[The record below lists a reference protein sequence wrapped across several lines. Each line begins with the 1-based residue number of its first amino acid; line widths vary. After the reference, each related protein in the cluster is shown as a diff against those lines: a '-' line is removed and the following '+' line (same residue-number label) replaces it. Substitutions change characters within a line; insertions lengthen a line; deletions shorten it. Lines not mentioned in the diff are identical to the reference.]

1 MKAKPR
7 FFESRIYGN
16 LRAVLLFVAA
26 LSASCGE
33 AREVGQKQVD
43 PIEIRREPAVGND
56 QERFQ
61 QLRSDTLRLMISAA
75 KRELEIM
82 PFQRRID
89 ATITQS
95 LTDMTGAADAL
106 ENVATDLE
114 DLLSQ

>member
-1 MKAKPR
+1 MKVKFR
-7 FFESRIYGN
+7 FLESRIYGS
-16 LRAVLLFVAA
+16 LRVALLFVAA
-26 LSASCGE
+26 LSASCGD

-43 PIEIRREPAVGND
+43 PIEIRREPAVGNA

-61 QLRSDTLRLMISAA
+61 QLRSDTLRLMIAAA

-95 LTDMTGAADAL
+95 VTDMPGAANAL
-106 ENVATDLE
+106 EKVAVDLE